1 METTFDKFIT
11 SDPEQKTLFDKEYAK
26 FSHSEKALE
35 NLSKEKQEKPFIA
48 KPKTGRRKPVFTY
61 SRIANN

>member
-11 SDPEQKTLFDKEYAK
+11 NDVKQKVLFDKEYAK

-35 NLSKEKQEKPFIA
+35 NIDKERQTKPFTLKKRGHHKGFA
-48 KPKTGRRKPVFTY
+48 TV
-61 SRIANN
+61 